1 MLKDLGF
8 KIKRNLFPVITC
20 SLALIILFIFLFSNN
35 GIENL
40 RKLIPQ
46 IQGSWLL
53 LAVVT
58 AVLTM
63 LLEGLTLHLFCRH
76 LYTGW
81 TFGRSFSVGM
91 TGLLYSAITP
101 FSTGGQPMQIYAM
114 RKMGMDTGKAGSI
127 IAMKTLSYQAIMVM
141 YALLLMCLQLGFFIQ
156 NVTNLAFLT
165 VIGLI
170 TNAAFIGLVFLF
182 TISAKGTDK
191 ILHFLLRWLYRLR
204 ICRHPLRR
212 YHSIHQQLSMFH
224 DSSKLMGRSWKLY
237 VPVII
242 LTILQI
248 SLTASIPYMI
258 YRSFNLPAENV
269 QLITMLAAQQF
280 VMMVSAFVPLPGA
293 SGGAEGSF
301 LMFFRTFFK
310 DTITPAILL
319 WRLISYYLNILLGAI
334 FSSWGE
340 RRYTSEERISALKVK
355 SKTEG

>member
-1 MLKDLGF
+1 MLKNLGF

-20 SLALIILFIFLFSNN
+20 SLALIILLIFLFANN

-40 RKLIPQ
+40 RQLIPQ
-46 IQGSWLL
+46 IQGVWLL
-53 LAVVT
+53 AALAT

-76 LYTGW
+76 LYSKW
-81 TFGRSFSVGM
+81 TYGRSFSVGM

-127 IAMKTLSYQAIMVM
+127 IAMKTLSYQVIMVT
-141 YALLLMCLQLGFFIQ
+141 YALILMCLQLGFFIK
-156 NVTNLAFLT
+156 NVTNLAFIT
-165 VIGLI
+165 IIGLI
-170 TNAAFIGLVFLF
+170 SNAAFIGLVFLF
-182 TISAKGTDK
+182 TISAKGTDR
-191 ILHFLLRWLYRLR
+191 ILHFLLRWLYRFHL
-204 ICRHPLRR
+204 CRHPLRR

-224 DSSKLMGRSWKLY
+224 NSSKLMGRSWKLY
-237 VPVII
+237 VPVVL

-248 SLTASIPYMI
+248 SLTGSIPYMI
-258 YRSFNLPAENV
+258 YRSFGLPAENV

-301 LMFFRTFFK
+301 LMFFRTFFQ

-319 WRLISYYLNILLGAI
+319 WRLITYYLNILLGAI
-334 FSSWGE
+334 FSSWGGK
-340 RRYTSEERISALKVK
+340 RYTDEKKIASLENK
-355 SKTEG
+355 G